1 MGGLKCPAASIIM
14 AAAETGR
21 PEPHGKGTMEDFMFT
36 RRHCSL
42 EVVLFAVLL
51 LASAAA
57 LLPAQTKID
66 ACALLTKGQIQ
77 EILGQPVKDKV
88 RTGAARAANSACEY
102 VIGDYGVFSI
112 LVTAPV
118 AANYA
123 DTLIAAM
130 KKTNMKMADAPGIG
144 DKSFFTLPGFGM
156 LQLNTVFKSSYLII
170 TMMVPGLNEEAQKP
184 LAEKLM
190 KLALTKL

>member
-1 MGGLKCPAASIIM
+1 M
-14 AAAETGR
+14 AAAEPGR
-21 PEPHGKGTMEDFMFT
+21 PEPLGKGSMEDFMFI
-36 RRHCSL
+36 RRYHSL
-42 EVVLFAVLL
+42 EIVLSAALL
-51 LASAAA
+51 FVFTAA
-57 LLPAQTKID
+57 LLPAQAKTD

-77 EILGQPVKDKV
+77 EILGQPVKEKV
-88 RTGAARAANSACEY
+88 HTGAARAADSACEY

-112 LVTAPV
+112 LITAPV

-130 KKTNMKMADAPGIG
+130 KKTNVKMADAPGIG
-144 DKSFFTLPGFGM
+144 DKSFFTLPGYGM

>member
-1 MGGLKCPAASIIM
+1 MPF
-14 AAAETGR
+14 AAAGL
-21 PEPHGKGTMEDFMFT
+21 PEPDRKGSWEDSMFT

-42 EVVLFAVLL
+42 EVVLFAALL
-51 LASAAA
+51 LVFAAA
-57 LLPAQTKID
+57 LLPAQTKTD
-66 ACALLTKGQIQ
+66 ACALLSKGQIQ

-88 RTGAARAANSACEY
+88 NTGAARAANSACEY
-102 VIGDYGVFSI
+102 VVGDFGAFSI

-118 AANYA
+118 AANYG
-123 DTLIAAM
+123 DILLAAM
-130 KKTNMKMADAPGIG
+130 KKNNMKTADAPGIG
-144 DKSFFTLPGFGM
+144 DKSFFTLPGYGM

>member
-51 LASAAA
+51 
-57 LLPAQTKID
+57 
-66 ACALLTKGQIQ
+66 
-77 EILGQPVKDKV
+77 GQPVKDKV
-88 RTGAARAANSACEY
+88 HTGAARAANSACEY